1 MFKVWSLFYNVIV
14 IPLLILFFRIASLF
28 NAKIKMGLK
37 DRKRLFE
44 NLIID
49 LTGLDRKKKM
59 IWFHSSSMGEFEQ
72 AKPIIQKIK
81 SENDINLIV
90 TFFSPS
96 GYQNSLNY
104 QYADIISYLPLD
116 TTLNAS
122 RFVNLIKPSIAI
134 FMRYDIWPN
143 IIWKLKNKKVPTF
156 LVDAT
161 MRAKSKRKWMFAK
174 SFHKALF
181 GSFTQILTVSS
192 YDLRNFKDFDI
203 KENKIK
209 AVGDTRFDRVYEKSL
224 NAKSKKLF
232 KDGLFEGKKVFVM
245 GSSWEADE
253 LVVLDPILKAIK
265 YDPKI
270 ILILVPHEPTLIR
283 LEKLENYLRGKARSI
298 RFSLLN
304 NYTGENVILIDSIGI
319 LLTLYYY
326 ADAAYVGGSFK
337 QGIHNVLEP
346 AVYGIPV
353 LYGPKIQNSQEA
365 QTLYENGGGIVVRTK
380 RETYRAIRK
389 IFKDEDLRKNMGQI
403 CSKYINDN
411 LGATEKISHEIQK
424 YI

>member
-1 MFKVWSLFYNVIV
+1 MFKVWSIFYNAVV
-14 IPLLILFFRIASLF
+14 IPLLILFFRIAALF
-28 NAKIKMGLK
+28 NAKIKTGLQE
-37 DRKRLFE
+37 RKRLFE

-59 IWFHSSSMGEFEQ
+59 VWFHSSSMGEFEQ
-72 AKPIIQKIK
+72 AKPIIKKLK

-96 GYQNSLNY
+96 GYKNSLNY
-104 QYADIISYLPLD
+104 QYADIIAYLPLD
-116 TTLNAS
+116 TASNAR
-122 RFVNLIKPSIAI
+122 RFVNLVKPSIAV

-143 IIWKLKNKKVPTF
+143 VVWQLKNKKVPTF

-161 MRAKSKRKWMFAK
+161 MRARSKRKWMFAK

-181 GSFTQILTVSS
+181 GNFTQILTVSQT
-192 YDLRNFKDFDI
+192 DLRNFKDFDI

-209 AVGDTRFDRVYEKSL
+209 AVGDTRFDRVYEKSIE
-224 NAKSKKLF
+224 AKNKNLF
-232 KDGLFEGKKVFVM
+232 KDGIFEGKKVFVM

-253 LVVLDPILKAIK
+253 NIVLDPVIKAIK
-265 YDPKI
+265 YDPNI

-283 LEKLENYLRGKARSI
+283 LEKLENYLRGKVNSI

-304 NYTGENVILIDSIGI
+304 NYDSENVILIDSIGI

-353 LYGPKIQNSQEA
+353 LYGPKIENSQEA
-365 QTLYENGGGIVVRTK
+365 QTLIEEGGGMVIRSRREAYRTI
-380 RETYRAIRK
+380 RNLFSNDILRAEI
-389 IFKDEDLRKNMGQI
+389 GQVS
-403 CSKYINDN
+403 SKYINDN
-411 LGATEKISHEIQK
+411 LGATEKITHEIQK